1 MGAEPTAFIP
11 IFGCGQPAASIAG
24 MKYGAYHVWLRVKG
38 LTVDERQVA
47 LLTLEKAEQGW
58 EWDFVPEQDGSIW
71 IAPLVKGD
79 NPDIMD
85 KQAIRALRS
94 VLPPRPLG
102 HSDVEFSL
110 ERFERR
116 R

>member
-1 MGAEPTAFIP
+1 
-11 IFGCGQPAASIAG
+11 

-38 LTVDERQVA
+38 LTADERHAAV
-47 LLTLEKAEQGW
+47 LSLEKADQGW
-58 EWDFVPEQDGSIW
+58 EWDFAPEPDGSIW

-79 NPDIMD
+79 NPDSMD
-85 KQAIRALRS
+85 QQAVRAVRS
-94 VLPPRPLG
+94 MLARRPMG
-102 HSDVEFSL
+102 QAEVEVYV

>member
-1 MGAEPTAFIP
+1 
-11 IFGCGQPAASIAG
+11 

-38 LTVDERQVA
+38 LTAEECQAVR
-47 LLTLEKAEQGW
+47 LTLEKAEQGW

-71 IAPLVKGD
+71 IAPLIKGD

-85 KQAIRALRS
+85 KHAVRAVRS
-94 VLPPRPLG
+94 MLPRRPLG
-102 HSDVEFSL
+102 QAEVELSV

-116 R
+116 P

>member
-1 MGAEPTAFIP
+1 
-11 IFGCGQPAASIAG
+11 

-38 LTVDERQVA
+38 LTPDERQTA

-58 EWDFVPEQDGSIW
+58 EWDFAPEPDGSVW

-79 NPDIMD
+79 NPDTMS
-85 KQAIRALRS
+85 KPAVRAVRS
-94 VLPPRPLG
+94 MLPPRPIG
-102 HSDVEFSL
+102 QTEVDVSV

>member
-1 MGAEPTAFIP
+1 
-11 IFGCGQPAASIAG
+11 

-38 LTVDERQVA
+38 LTADERQAAV
-47 LLTLEKAEQGW
+47 LSLEKADQGW
-58 EWDFVPEQDGSIW
+58 EWDFAPEPDGSIW

-79 NPDIMD
+79 NPDSMD
-85 KQAIRALRS
+85 QHAVRAVRSMLPRRPMGQAA
-94 VLPPRPLG
+94 
-102 HSDVEFSL
+102 VEVYV